1 MPAGSDEFCRR
12 PHGSRTKE
20 LGSVDGEAIEQAV
33 AAGALQVGLAAAA
46 VRAARGMRRIPGLGF
61 GVVAQS
67 LPVVMTDH
75 RRAGAALRPVAAG
88 AILAGRERPPV
99 GLRAG
104 QHVVPIGR
112 VATAVDHV
120 ALFTER
126 GLLAELVVGA
136 VQVVD
141 VLRDHVPLG
150 IPPGAG
156 PDAVAGI
163 DGLAAAARL
172 RAQIGAPG
180 LAAGSDRLRELLAM
194 PVRALDAAEVGA
206 LAGAGAGE
214 EKRHGRLLRLR
225 PARAER
231 QQGKRGKRRYDSTLL
246 HLTVHPFSS
255 RSRRAGEPRPPA
267 RR

>member
-1 MPAGSDEFCRR
+1 MPAGSDKFCRR

-20 LGSVDGEAIEQAV
+20 LGSVDGEAVEQAV
-33 AAGALQVGLAAAA
+33 AARALQVGLAAAA
-46 VRAARGMRRIPGLGF
+46 VRAARGMRRVPGLGCV
-61 GVVAQS
+61 VVAQS

-88 AILAGRERPPV
+88 AILTGRKRPPV
-99 GLRAG
+99 GLRTG

-112 VATAVDHV
+112 VATAVDHI
-120 ALFTER
+120 ALFAER

-136 VQVVD
+136 MQVVD
-141 VLRDHVPLG
+141 VLRDHVSLG
-150 IPPGAG
+150 IPPRAG

-172 RAQIGAPG
+172 RTEIGAPG
-180 LAAGSDRLRELLAM
+180 LAACSGRLRKLLAM
-194 PVRALDAAEVGA
+194 SVRALDAAEVGA

-214 EKRHGRLLRLR
+214 EKRHGRLLCLR
-225 PARAER
+225 SARAER
-231 QQGKRGKRRYDSTLL
+231 QQGKRGKRRYDRTML
-246 HLTVHPFSS
+246 HLTVLPFLL

-267 RR
+267 